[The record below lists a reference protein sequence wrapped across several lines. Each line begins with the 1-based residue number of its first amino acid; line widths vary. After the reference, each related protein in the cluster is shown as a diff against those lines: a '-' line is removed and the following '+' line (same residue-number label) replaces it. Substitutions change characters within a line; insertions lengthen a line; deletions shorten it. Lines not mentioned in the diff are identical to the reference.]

1 MVRGRL
7 VGLVRVVLLLVL
19 LPMLAALTVAA
30 CGDNRTPSDAT
41 ASSTLSP
48 LTLTPTPVSPLP
60 STTGTGD
67 GPTGFDTVLV
77 RIVAADGTTCERC
90 MWLADDREDR
100 ARGLMGVTDLGGLDG
115 MAFRYDNPDR
125 RTFWMKNTLLP
136 LSIAFVGEDGNVVG
150 SADMTPCQ
158 ADPCPSYGPDEP
170 FVVAIEVEQGRL
182 AELGLGP
189 DSVVELVGDCPG

>member
-1 MVRGRL
+1 
-7 VGLVRVVLLLVL
+7 VRVVVMLPALLV
-19 LPMLAALTVAA
+19 LTVAA
-30 CGDNRTPSDAT
+30 CGDDNTPPDAG

-48 LTLTPTPVSPLP
+48 LTPVPQESQEP
-60 STTGTGD
+60 STTGTGG

-77 RIVAADGTTCERC
+77 RISAADGTTCERC
-90 MWLADDREDR
+90 MWLADDREER

-115 MAFRYDNPDR
+115 MAFRYDDPDR

-136 LSIAFVGEDGNVVG
+136 LSIAFVGGDGSVVG
-150 SADMTPCQ
+150 SADMAPCR

-182 AELGLGP
+182 AELGIGP